1 MKLNLS
7 AADRIFRVAFGLAI
21 VAYFITTPYPAV
33 ALLGLILA
41 VTGLVGFCP
50 IYRMLRVST
59 RRHARGG
66 PTSA

>member
-7 AADRIFRVAFGLAI
+7 TVDRILRVVFGLAL
-21 VAYFITTPYPAV
+21 VVYCFTTPYK
-33 ALLGLILA
+33 ALALVGVILA

-59 RRHARGG
+59 RRHADGAVK
-66 PTSA
+66 S